1 MKRKEQKLLMPSFKI
16 EQQMCEWEHEML
28 GGTNKKG
35 VYDRLLWESNM
46 DESTF
51 AKPITPLLFINNELK

>member
-1 MKRKEQKLLMPSFKI
+1 MPSFKI